1 MKNIKYITLLL
12 GVLVF
17 LSCSAKQNI
26 QSMVTF
32 EHNQSSDKLTDPLIV
47 LRESNPW
54 AMVMGAGGPTFVLYK
69 NGIVIYRENKK
80 YVSVKLNEHE
90 FHKLLKELKPSSD
103 FLDLKGYY
111 SLSQWTD
118 QPTTRLFV
126 NLNGFKK
133 YSDITA
139 NLRSPNKEQKPAP
152 KSFMKLFNKLI
163 AYKHKN
169 AKPWFPK
176 KFEVMASPYE
186 YAPEKSIV
194 WHSDWPDLFDLWT
207 KKRYESYSIYMDA
220 SKYQEFEDFLKTRSM
235 KGAVKINNK
244 KWFVDV
250 RLPFP
255 NEKIWMKKKVLY

>member
-1 MKNIKYITLLL
+1 MKNIKYIALLL

-17 LSCSAKQNI
+17 LSCSAKQDI
-26 QSMVTF
+26 QPMITF

-47 LRESNPW
+47 LRESSPW
-54 AMVMGAGGPTFVLYK
+54 AMVMGAGGPTFVLYR

-80 YVSVKLNEHE
+80 YVSVKLNESE
-90 FHKLLKELKPSSD
+90 FYKLIKELKPSSD

-111 SLSQWTD
+111 DLSEWTD
-118 QPTTRLFV
+118 EATTRLLI

-133 YSDITA
+133 YVDTYG
-139 NLRSPNKEQKPAP
+139 NLYSIKKGQKPAP
-152 KSFMKLFNKLI
+152 KAFSKLFNKLI
-163 AYKHKN
+163 KYKHKN
-169 AKPWFPK
+169 SKPWFPK
-176 KFEVMASPYE
+176 KFEAMISPYE

-194 WHSDWPDLFDLWT
+194 WHSDWPDLFDVWT

-235 KGAVKINNK
+235 RGAVEINNR
-244 KWFVDV
+244 KWSVDV

-255 NEKIWMKKKVLY
+255 NEKIWMSKEVLY

>member
-1 MKNIKYITLLL
+1 MKMIKYISLLL

-17 LSCSAKQNI
+17 LSCSAKQDI
-26 QSMVTF
+26 QSIVTF

-54 AMVMGAGGPTFVLYK
+54 AMVLGADGPTFVLYK

-80 YVSVKLNEHE
+80 YVSVKLNENE
-90 FHKLLKELKPSSD
+90 FYKLIEELKPSSD
-103 FLDLKGYY
+103 FLNLKGYY
-111 SLSQWTD
+111 SLSKWTD

-133 YSDITA
+133 YVDIYA
-139 NLRSPNKEQKPAP
+139 NLRRASEEQIKAP

-163 AYKHKN
+163 SYKHKN

-176 KFEVMASPYE
+176 KFEVMLYPYE

-194 WHSDWPDLFDLWT
+194 WHSDWPDLFDVWT
-207 KKRYESYSIYMDA
+207 KKRYKSYSIYLDA
-220 SKYQEFEDFLKTRSM
+220 SKYQEFEAFLKTKNM
-235 KGAVKINNK
+235 KGAVEINNK
-244 KWFVDV
+244 KWSVSI

-255 NEKIWMKKKVLY
+255 NEKVWMNKKVLY